1 MPLPADFEQWLI
13 DNDPDPPE
21 LTGEQVIALVNDAP
35 RPAPPQPI
43 RPPAPAYYQTS
54 WEPDDDYR

>member
-35 RPAPPQPI
+35 RPAPPQPA
-43 RPPAPAYYQTS
+43 RPAPIHQTS
-54 WEPDDDYR
+54 WEQDDDY